1 MNEPNSVNAERK
13 QRERHARFLRAA
25 RQGRE
30 KLDGRPA
37 LSLRAIAPVTFR
49 TGRSRR
55 REFAR
60 RGGRIVFV
68 RVPEASPRGSLLHCP
83 AEETG
88 RSRAARCI
96 SDALADQV
104 AFRAAW
110 RARRPPRRPLSTPPI
125 MQVGETPYSD
135 GLIVRMRRNRPHHEQ
150 RWPSWTLDLDERT
163 EREGDR
169 RLKRYSSGKNRKLS
183 FHAADS

>member
-83 AEETG
+83 AEMPNGPVG
-88 RSRAARCI
+88 RDRAVSGRALHQRRSSRPSGVPCCLARTPTTAAI
-96 SDALADQV
+96 PIDPADY
-104 AFRAAW
+104 A
-110 RARRPPRRPLSTPPI
+110 S
-125 MQVGETPYSD
+125 
-135 GLIVRMRRNRPHHEQ
+135 RRN
-150 RWPSWTLDLDERT
+150 SL
-163 EREGDR
+163 
-169 RLKRYSSGKNRKLS
+169 
-183 FHAADS
+183 